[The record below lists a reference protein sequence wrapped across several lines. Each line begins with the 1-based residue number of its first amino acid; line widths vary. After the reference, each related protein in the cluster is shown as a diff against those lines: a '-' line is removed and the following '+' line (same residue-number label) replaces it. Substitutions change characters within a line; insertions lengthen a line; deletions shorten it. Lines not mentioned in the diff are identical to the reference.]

1 MQRLGLG
8 YTVGFRRLDVMAKS
22 MEDGYTASI
31 KNSGAVK
38 LILLDTLKAD
48 LQERKRLKLTL
59 ILKNRCIV
67 FKPYDRQFL
76 RTKTN
81 A

>member
-1 MQRLGLG
+1 
-8 YTVGFRRLDVMAKS
+8 
-22 MEDGYTASI
+22 MEDGYSASI

-48 LQERKRLKLTL
+48 LQERKRLNKLTL